1 MSLNFLLYFERT
13 EWRVI
18 ETMECKI
25 IPFWTAEERDR
36 TDTDK
41 AEALLSQAME
51 GFHKKLVVLDD
62 DPTGVQTV
70 HDVSVYTDWEEESI
84 RNGFEEKE
92 AMFFI
97 LTNSRSFS
105 VEETTKVHQDIAA
118 RVAKVARELGQDFMI
133 ISRGDSTLRGHYPL
147 ETQLLADGLTKNEG
161 VVIDGEIICP
171 FFPEGGR
178 YTMDNIH
185 YVKEQE
191 NLVPAGM
198 TEFAKDKTFG
208 YKSSDLT
215 EYVEEKTEGK
225 YHKEDCIT
233 ISLDELNALDVQGI
247 KDKLMSAQNMA
258 KIIVNAVS
266 YADLK
271 VFCAA
276 LVLAMKAG
284 KHYMARTAAAFTKV
298 MGRISDQPLL
308 GRAQLEGDTKNGGI
322 VLIGSHV
329 KKTTDQLNCLKKLDG
344 QADFMEFQVNAVFEE
359 NGLEKEVEKTVKA
372 AEEKILSGRTVVIY
386 TSRQLL
392 APENMTPEE
401 KLQISVKISNAVTS
415 IIGKLSVK
423 PKFIIAKGGITSS
436 DVGTKALRV
445 KKARVMGQVK
455 KGIPVW
461 MTGEESKFPGMP
473 YIIFPGNVGEVST
486 LKEIVEEL
494 I

>member
-1 MSLNFLLYFERT
+1 
-13 EWRVI
+13 
-18 ETMECKI
+18 MECKI
-25 IPFWTAEERDR
+25 IPFWTAVERDR
-36 TDTDK
+36 TDADK
-41 AEALLSQAME
+41 AEMLLSQAME

-198 TEFAKDKTFG
+198 TEFARDKTFG
-208 YKSSDLT
+208 YNSSDLT

-225 YHKEDCIT
+225 YHKEECIT

-329 KKTTDQLNCLKKLDG
+329 KKTTDQLNCLKELDG
-344 QADFMEFQVNAVFEE
+344 QAGFMEFQVNAVFEE
-359 NGLEKEVEKTVKA
+359 NGLEKEVERTVKA

>member
-84 RNGFEEKE
+84 RKGFEEKE

-266 YADLK
+266 YAELK

-284 KHYMARTAAAFTKV
+284 RHYMARTAAAFTKV

-329 KKTTDQLNCLKKLDG
+329 KKTTDQLNCLKELDG
-344 QADFMEFQVNAVFEE
+344 QADFMEFQVNTVFEE
-359 NGLEKEVEKTVKA
+359 NGLEKEVERTVKA

-486 LKEIVEEL
+486 LKEILEEL

>member
-1 MSLNFLLYFERT
+1 
-13 EWRVI
+13 
-18 ETMECKI
+18 MECKI
-25 IPFWTAEERDR
+25 IPFWTAVERDR
-36 TDTDK
+36 TDADK
-41 AEALLSQAME
+41 AEMLLSQAME

-185 YVKEQE
+185 YVKEQD

-198 TEFAKDKTFG
+198 TEFARDKTFG

-247 KDKLMSAQNMA
+247 KEKLMSAQNMA

-276 LVLAMKAG
+276 LVLAMKEG

-308 GRAQLEGDTKNGGI
+308 GREQLEGDTKNGGI

-329 KKTTDQLNCLKKLDG
+329 KKTTDQLNCLKELDG
-344 QADFMEFQVNAVFEE
+344 QADFMEFQVNTVFEE
-359 NGLEKEVEKTVKA
+359 NGLEKEVERTVKA

-401 KLQISVKISNAVTS
+401 KLHISVKISNAVTS

>member
-25 IPFWTAEERDR
+25 IPFWTAVERDR
-36 TDTDK
+36 TDADK
-41 AEALLSQAME
+41 AEMLLSQAME

-185 YVKEQE
+185 YVKEQD

-198 TEFAKDKTFG
+198 TEFARDKTFG

-329 KKTTDQLNCLKKLDG
+329 KKTTDQLNCLKELDG
-344 QADFMEFQVNAVFEE
+344 QADFMEFQVNTVFEE
-359 NGLEKEVEKTVKA
+359 NGLEKAVERTVKA

>member
-13 EWRVI
+13 EWRAI
-18 ETMECKI
+18 EIMECKV
-25 IPFWTAEERDR
+25 IPFHTVEERSK
-36 TDTDK
+36 TDADK

-84 RNGFEEKE
+84 RKGFEEKE
-92 AMFFI
+92 SMFFI

-105 VEETTKVHQDIAA
+105 VEETTKAHLEIAA
-118 RVAKVARELGQDFMI
+118 RVAKAADELGQDFMI

-147 ETQLLADGLTKNEG
+147 ETQLLAEGLIKNEG
-161 VVIDGEIICP
+161 ASIDGEVICP

-185 YVKEQE
+185 YVKEQD

-198 TEFAKDKTFG
+198 TEFARDKTFG

-247 KDKLMSAQNMA
+247 KEKLMSAQNMA

-276 LVLAMKAG
+276 LVLAMKEG

-308 GRAQLEGDTKNGGI
+308 GREQLEGDTKNGGI

-329 KKTTDQLNCLKKLDG
+329 KKTTDQLNCLKELDG
-344 QADFMEFQVNAVFEE
+344 QADFMEFQVNTVFEE
-359 NGLEKEVEKTVKA
+359 NGLEKEVERTVKA

>member
-25 IPFWTAEERDR
+25 IPFWTAVERDR
-36 TDTDK
+36 TDADK
-41 AEALLSQAME
+41 AEMLLSQAME

-84 RNGFEEKE
+84 RKGFEEKE

-185 YVKEQE
+185 YVKEQD

-198 TEFAKDKTFG
+198 TEFARDKTFG

-329 KKTTDQLNCLKKLDG
+329 KKTTDQLNCLKELDG
-344 QADFMEFQVNAVFEE
+344 QADFMEFQVNTVFEE
-359 NGLEKEVEKTVKA
+359 NGLEKEVERTVKA

-401 KLQISVKISNAVTS
+401 KLHISVKISNAVTS

-461 MTGEESKFPGMP
+461 MTGVESKFPGMP

>member
-84 RNGFEEKE
+84 RKGFEEKE

-185 YVKEQE
+185 YVKEQD

-198 TEFAKDKTFG
+198 TEFARDKTFG

-329 KKTTDQLNCLKKLDG
+329 KKTTDQLNCLKELDG
-344 QADFMEFQVNAVFEE
+344 QADFMEFQVNTVFEE
-359 NGLEKEVEKTVKA
+359 NGLEKEVERTVKA

-401 KLQISVKISNAVTS
+401 KLHISVKISNAVTS
-415 IIGKLSVK
+415 IIGKFSVK

>member
-70 HDVSVYTDWEEESI
+70 HDVSVYNDWEEESI
-84 RNGFEEKE
+84 RKGFEEKE

-329 KKTTDQLNCLKKLDG
+329 KKTTDQLNCLKELDG
-344 QADFMEFQVNAVFEE
+344 QADFMEFQVNTVFEE
-359 NGLEKEVEKTVKA
+359 NGLEKEVERTVKA

-401 KLQISVKISNAVTS
+401 KLHISVKISNAVTS

>member
-1 MSLNFLLYFERT
+1 
-13 EWRVI
+13 
-18 ETMECKI
+18 MECKV
-25 IPFWTAEERDR
+25 IPFHTVEERSK
-36 TDTDK
+36 TDADK

-84 RNGFEEKE
+84 RKGFEEKE

-185 YVKEQE
+185 YVKEQD

-233 ISLDELNALDVQGI
+233 ISLDELNALNVQGI
-247 KDKLMSAQNMA
+247 KDKLMSAQNME

-266 YADLK
+266 CADLK

-276 LVLAMKAG
+276 LVLAMKEG
-284 KHYMARTAAAFTKV
+284 KQYMARTAAAFTKV

-308 GRAQLEGDTKNGGI
+308 GREQLEGDTRNGGI

-329 KKTTDQLNCLKKLDG
+329 KKTTDQLNCLKELDG

-359 NGLEKEVEKTVKA
+359 NGLEKEVERTVEA
-372 AEEKILSGRTVVIY
+372 AGEKILSGRTVVIY

-415 IIGKLSVK
+415 IIGKLQVK

-436 DVGTKALRV
+436 DVGTKALHV

>member
-84 RNGFEEKE
+84 RKGFEEKE

-344 QADFMEFQVNAVFEE
+344 QADFMEFQVNTVFEE
-359 NGLEKEVEKTVKA
+359 NGLEKEVERTVKA

-401 KLQISVKISNAVTS
+401 KLHISVKISNAVTS

>member
-1 MSLNFLLYFERT
+1 
-13 EWRVI
+13 
-18 ETMECKI
+18 MECKV
-25 IPFWTAEERDR
+25 IPFQTAAERDK
-36 TDTDK
+36 TDADK
-41 AEALLSQAME
+41 AEVLLSKAME

-70 HDVSVYTDWEEESI
+70 HDVSVYTDWEEASI
-84 RNGFEEKE
+84 RKGFEEKE
-92 AMFFI
+92 NMFFI

-105 VEETTKVHQDIAA
+105 VEETTTAHLDIAA
-118 RVAKVARELGQDFMI
+118 RVAKVAGELGQDFMI

-147 ETQLLADGLTKNEG
+147 ETQLLADGLTKGEG
-161 VVIDGEIICP
+161 SVVDGEIICP
-171 FFPEGGR
+171 FFLEGGR

-185 YVKEQE
+185 YVKEQD
-191 NLVPAGM
+191 NLVPTGM

-233 ISLDELNALDVQGI
+233 ISLEELNALDVQGI
-247 KDKLMSAQNMA
+247 KVKLMTAKDMA

-276 LVLAMKAG
+276 LVLAMKEG

-308 GRAQLEGDTKNGGI
+308 GREQLEGDTRNGGI

-329 KKTTDQLNCLKKLDG
+329 KKTTDQLNCLKELDG
-344 QADFMEFQVNAVFEE
+344 QADFMEFQVNTVFVE
-359 NGLEKEVEKTVKA
+359 NGLEKEVERTVKE
-372 AEEKILSGRTVVIY
+372 AEKKILSGRTVVIY

-436 DVGTKALRV
+436 DVGTKALHV

>member
-1 MSLNFLLYFERT
+1 
-13 EWRVI
+13 
-18 ETMECKI
+18 MECKI
-25 IPFWTAEERDR
+25 IPFWTAVERDR
-36 TDTDK
+36 TDADK
-41 AEALLSQAME
+41 AEMLLSQAME

-185 YVKEQE
+185 YVKEQD

-329 KKTTDQLNCLKKLDG
+329 KKTTDQLNCLKELDG
-344 QADFMEFQVNAVFEE
+344 QADFMEFQVNTVFEE
-359 NGLEKEVEKTVKA
+359 NGLEKEVERTVKA

-461 MTGEESKFPGMP
+461 MTGEESKFPGMS

>member
-1 MSLNFLLYFERT
+1 
-13 EWRVI
+13 
-18 ETMECKI
+18 MECKI

-84 RNGFEEKE
+84 RKGFEEKE

-271 VFCAA
+271 IFCAA

-329 KKTTDQLNCLKKLDG
+329 KKTTDQLNCLKELDG
-344 QADFMEFQVNAVFEE
+344 QADFMEFQVNTVFEE
-359 NGLEKEVEKTVKA
+359 NGLEKEVERTVKA

-401 KLQISVKISNAVTS
+401 KLHISVKISNAVTS

>member
-1 MSLNFLLYFERT
+1 
-13 EWRVI
+13 
-18 ETMECKI
+18 MECKI
-25 IPFWTAEERDR
+25 IPFWTAVERDR
-36 TDTDK
+36 TDADK
-41 AEALLSQAME
+41 AEMLLSQAME
-51 GFHKKLVVLDD
+51 GFNKKLVVLDD

-185 YVKEQE
+185 YVKEQD

-198 TEFAKDKTFG
+198 TEFARDKTFG

-329 KKTTDQLNCLKKLDG
+329 KKTTDQLNCLKELDG
-344 QADFMEFQVNAVFEE
+344 QADFMEFQVNTVFEE
-359 NGLEKEVEKTVKA
+359 NGLEKEVERTVKA

-401 KLQISVKISNAVTS
+401 KLHISVKISNAVTS

>member
-1 MSLNFLLYFERT
+1 
-13 EWRVI
+13 
-18 ETMECKI
+18 MECKV
-25 IPFWTAEERDR
+25 IPFHTVEERSK
-36 TDTDK
+36 TDADK
-41 AEALLSQAME
+41 AEALLSQVME

-84 RNGFEEKE
+84 RKGFEEKE

-344 QADFMEFQVNAVFEE
+344 QADFMEFQVNTVFEE
-359 NGLEKEVEKTVKA
+359 NGLEKEVERTVKA

-401 KLQISVKISNAVTS
+401 KLHISVKISNAVTS

-486 LKEIVEEL
+486 LKKIVEKL

>member
-185 YVKEQE
+185 YVKEQD

-198 TEFAKDKTFG
+198 TEFARDKTFG

-329 KKTTDQLNCLKKLDG
+329 KKTTDQLNCLKELDG
-344 QADFMEFQVNAVFEE
+344 QADFMEFQVNTVFEE
-359 NGLEKEVEKTVKA
+359 NGLEKEVERTVKA

-401 KLQISVKISNAVTS
+401 KLHISVKISNAVTS

>member
-1 MSLNFLLYFERT
+1 
-13 EWRVI
+13 
-18 ETMECKI
+18 MECKI

-84 RNGFEEKE
+84 RKGFEEKE

-344 QADFMEFQVNAVFEE
+344 QADFMEFQVNTVFEE
-359 NGLEKEVEKTVKA
+359 NGLEKEVERTVKA

-401 KLQISVKISNAVTS
+401 KLHISVKISNAVTS

>member
-1 MSLNFLLYFERT
+1 
-13 EWRVI
+13 
-18 ETMECKI
+18 MECKI
-25 IPFWTAEERDR
+25 IPFWTAVERDR
-36 TDTDK
+36 TDADK
-41 AEALLSQAME
+41 AEMLLSQAME

-84 RNGFEEKE
+84 RKGFEEKE

-185 YVKEQE
+185 YVKEQD

-329 KKTTDQLNCLKKLDG
+329 KKTTDQLNCLKELDG
-344 QADFMEFQVNAVFEE
+344 QADFMEFQVNTVFEE
-359 NGLEKEVEKTVKA
+359 NGLEKEVERTVKA

-401 KLQISVKISNAVTS
+401 KLHISVKISNAVTS

>member
-84 RNGFEEKE
+84 RKGFEEKE

-344 QADFMEFQVNAVFEE
+344 QADFMEFQVNTVFEE
-359 NGLEKEVEKTVKA
+359 NGLEKEVERTVKA

>member
-25 IPFWTAEERDR
+25 IPFWTAVERDR
-36 TDTDK
+36 TDADK
-41 AEALLSQAME
+41 AEMLLSQAME

-185 YVKEQE
+185 YVKEQD

-198 TEFAKDKTFG
+198 TEFARDKTFG

-225 YHKEDCIT
+225 YHKEECIT

-344 QADFMEFQVNAVFEE
+344 QADFMEFQVNTVFEE
-359 NGLEKEVEKTVKA
+359 NGLEKEVERTVKA

>member
-25 IPFWTAEERDR
+25 IPFWTAVERDR
-36 TDTDK
+36 TDADK
-41 AEALLSQAME
+41 AEMLLSQAME

-185 YVKEQE
+185 YVKEQD

-198 TEFAKDKTFG
+198 TEFARDKTFG

-359 NGLEKEVEKTVKA
+359 NGLEKEVERTVKA

-401 KLQISVKISNAVTS
+401 KLHISVKISNAVTS